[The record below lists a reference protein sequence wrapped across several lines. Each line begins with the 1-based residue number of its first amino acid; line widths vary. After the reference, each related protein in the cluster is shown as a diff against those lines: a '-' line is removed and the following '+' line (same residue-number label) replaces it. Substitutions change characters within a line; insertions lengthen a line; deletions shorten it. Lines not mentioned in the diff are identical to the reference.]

1 MSGSDIGFPG
11 CLGIRKD
18 IYMTEAIKSGDTIA
32 VDYTGKIENGEVFDT
47 SEGKAPLSFT
57 VGSGMLIKGF
67 DDAVIGMKKGDSKTV
82 IIPPE
87 EGYGPLHDD
96 AFIEIPRDQIPEE
109 IPLAE
114 GQELQLQDPQ
124 GRPVPARV
132 TEISDDKV
140 KMDINHFLAGK
151 TLVFD
156 IAIAETGLEPPKDCG
171 SDSGDCGS
179 GCEGG
184 CSH

>member
-1 MSGSDIGFPG
+1 
-11 CLGIRKD
+11 
-18 IYMTEAIKSGDTIA
+18 MTELIKSGDTIA

-47 SEGKAPLSFT
+47 SEGKTPLTFT

-67 DDAVIGMKKGDSKTV
+67 DNAVTGMKKGESKTV
-82 IIPPE
+82 TIPPE
-87 EGYGPLHDD
+87 EGYGPRHED
-96 AFIEIPRDQIPEE
+96 AVVEIPRAQFPDE
-109 IPLAE
+109 IPLE
-114 GQELQLQDPQ
+114 VGLQLELQDPQ
-124 GRPVPARV
+124 GRPVPARIM
-132 TEISDDKV
+132 EITDETV

-156 IAIAETGLEPPKDCG
+156 ITIAETGLEAPPAHDCGCGCG
-171 SDSGDCGS
+171 SDGGNCGTDDGNCGS